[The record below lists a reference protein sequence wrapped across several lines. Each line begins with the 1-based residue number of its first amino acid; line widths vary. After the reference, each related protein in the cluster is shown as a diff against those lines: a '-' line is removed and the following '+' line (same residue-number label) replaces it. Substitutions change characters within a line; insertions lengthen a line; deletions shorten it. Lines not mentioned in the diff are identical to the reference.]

1 LPPESKNAFE
11 TLRNVRPY
19 ARGMFF
25 DQMHPSW
32 QAAMPDTRP
41 ILDELEA
48 KLAQVQGEFVPPLP
62 LVMRAFEQPLD
73 EIRVLIVGQ
82 DPYPTSGHAI
92 GLSFAVN
99 TDVKPLPRSLKNI
112 LIELKDDL
120 GKSISAEGDL
130 SRWSSQGVLLLN
142 RHLTTDL
149 SEAGAHSEI
158 GWAAFTDKVIQVLN
172 RKLGRKMVAILWG
185 NQAQQL
191 APALCDC
198 IVIASAHPS
207 PLSAR
212 RGFFGSKPFSK
223 TNAALAAVGEQ
234 PIDWSC

>member
-1 LPPESKNAFE
+1 MSKSHRE
-11 TLRNVRPY
+11 TLRNVGLY

-25 DQMHPSW
+25 EQMHPSW
-32 QAAMPDTRP
+32 QQALPETKA
-41 ILDELEA
+41 ILDAIEV
-48 KLAQVQGEFVPPLP
+48 KLSQSQAPFVPPLAN
-62 LVMRAFEQPLD
+62 VMRAFEQPLD

-82 DPYPTSGHAI
+82 DPYPTQGHAI
-92 GLSFAVN
+92 GLSFAVDVN
-99 TDVKPLPRSLKNI
+99 VKPLPRSLKNI

-120 GKSISAEGDL
+120 GKSVSSEGDL
-130 SRWSSQGVLLLN
+130 SKWSKQGVLLLN

-149 SEAGAHSEI
+149 AEAGAHGDI
-158 GWAAFTDKVIQVLN
+158 GWSAFTDKVIVVLN

-191 APALCDC
+191 APALCDST
-198 IVIASAHPS
+198 VIASAHPS

-223 TNAALAAVGEQ
+223 TNEALVAVGEQ

>member
-1 LPPESKNAFE
+1 
-11 TLRNVRPY
+11 
-19 ARGMFF
+19 
-25 DQMHPSW
+25 MHPSW
-32 QAAMPDTRP
+32 QQALPETKA
-41 ILDELEA
+41 ILDAIEA
-48 KLAQVQGEFVPPLP
+48 KLAQSQAPFVPPLAN
-62 LVMRAFEQPLD
+62 VMRAFEQPLD

-82 DPYPTSGHAI
+82 DPYPTQGHAI
-92 GLSFAVN
+92 GLSFAVDVN
-99 TDVKPLPRSLKNI
+99 VKPLPRSLKNI

-120 GKSISAEGDL
+120 GKSVSSEGDL
-130 SRWSSQGVLLLN
+130 SKWSKQGVLLLN

-149 SEAGAHSEI
+149 AEAGAHGEI
-158 GWAAFTDKVIQVLN
+158 GWAAFTDKVIAVLN

-191 APALCDC
+191 APTLCDST
-198 IVIASAHPS
+198 VIASAHPS

-223 TNAALAAVGEQ
+223 TNEALVSVGEQ

>member
-1 LPPESKNAFE
+1 
-11 TLRNVRPY
+11 
-19 ARGMFF
+19 MFF
-25 DQMHPSW
+25 EQMHPSW
-32 QAAMPDTRP
+32 QAALADAKPLLQS
-41 ILDELEA
+41 IESKLDQHPGEYVPA
-48 KLAQVQGEFVPPLP
+48 KD

-73 EIRVLIVGQ
+73 DIRVLIVGQ

-99 TDVKPLPRSLKNI
+99 PQVKPLPRSLKNI

-120 GKSISAEGDL
+120 GKSVSAEGDL
-130 SRWSSQGVLLLN
+130 SRWSNQGVLLLN

-149 SEAGAHSEI
+149 AEAGAHAEI
-158 GWAAFTDKVIQVLN
+158 GWAAFTDKVITVLN
-172 RKLGRKMVAILWG
+172 RKLGRKLVAILWG
-185 NQAQQL
+185 AQAQQL
-191 APALCDC
+191 SGALCDC
-198 IVIASAHPS
+198 TVLFSAHPS

-223 TNAALAAVGEQ
+223 TNEALIQLGEQ

>member
-1 LPPESKNAFE
+1 
-11 TLRNVRPY
+11 
-19 ARGMFF
+19 MFF
-25 DQMHPSW
+25 EQMHPTW
-32 QAAMPDTRP
+32 QAALADTKP
-41 ILDELEA
+41 LLDAIEA
-48 KLAQVQGEFVPPLP
+48 KLDAHTQAGAGEFVPAKQF
-62 LVMRAFEQPLD
+62 VMRAFEQPLD

-82 DPYPTSGHAI
+82 DPYPTAGHAI

-120 GKSISAEGDL
+120 GKSTPAEGNL
-130 SRWSSQGVLLLN
+130 AQWSKQGVLLLN

-149 SEAGAHSEI
+149 AEAGAHTDI
-158 GWAAFTDKVIQVLN
+158 GWAAFTDRVIGVLN
-172 RKLGRKMVAILWG
+172 RKLGRKLVAILWG
-185 NQAQQL
+185 AQAQQL
-191 APALCDC
+191 SGALCDC
-198 IVIASAHPS
+198 TVISSAHPS

-223 TNAALAAVGEQ
+223 TNEALIQVGEQ

>member
-1 LPPESKNAFE
+1 
-11 TLRNVRPY
+11 
-19 ARGMFF
+19 
-25 DQMHPSW
+25 MHPTW
-32 QAAMPDTRP
+32 QEALADAKP
-41 ILDELEA
+41 ILESIEV
-48 KLAQVQGEFVPPLP
+48 KLQAVAGEFVPPLP
-62 LVMRAFEQPLD
+62 LVMRAFEKPLT

-99 TDVKPLPRSLKNI
+99 TSVKPLPRSLKNI

-120 GKSISAEGDL
+120 GKSVSAEGDL
-130 SRWSSQGVLLLN
+130 SRWSDQGVLLLN

-149 SEAGAHSEI
+149 AEAGAHTDI
-158 GWAAFTDKVIQVLN
+158 GWATFTDKVINVLN
-172 RKLGRKMVAILWG
+172 RKLGRKLVAILWG
-185 NQAQQL
+185 AQAQQL
-191 APALCDC
+191 TGALCDC
-198 IVIASAHPS
+198 KVLASAHPS

-223 TNAALAAVGEQ
+223 TNQALIEVGEQ